1 MIDKN
6 GACCED
12 IRPILQGIDP
22 LFEIEFNY
30 DNESYIVYFN
40 GFFFM
45 NVPWNDFSRETI
57 EQIYNTYWQN
67 YYGEIF
73 DEVDKHNDK
82 VKKSK
87 ERERDDMT
95 HEMAKDLHRAVLKDF

>member
-40 GFFFM
+40 SFFFM
-45 NVPWNDFSRETI
+45 NVLWRDFTRETV
-57 EQIYNTYWQN
+57 EQIYKMYWKN
-67 YYGEIF
+67 YYGEVF
-73 DEVDKHNDK
+73 DEVDQHNDK

-87 ERERDDMT
+87 ERERDGMV
-95 HEMAKDLHRAVLKDF
+95 HEMAKDLHKAVLKDF

>member
-40 GFFFM
+40 GFFFT
-45 NVPWNDFSRETI
+45 NVPWDGFSRETV
-57 EQIYNTYWQN
+57 EQIYKMYWKN
-67 YYGEIF
+67 YYGEVF
-73 DEVDKHNDK
+73 DEVDRHNDK

-87 ERERDDMT
+87 EREHDDMV
-95 HEMAKDLHRAVLKDF
+95 HEMTKDLHKAVLKDF